1 MNNTEVI
8 ENIDIEQIMDEIRAK
23 IKERGYTED
32 MLKFRDVAVDMNVS
46 MDVFSPEVFGK
57 VVEQTNANSHIN
69 YYEIPIGTGIKG
81 FVKKCIRKMISFAVP
96 PVVMQVNE
104 YNRSATQS
112 INQIHAFIKKY
123 ESDMKE
129 KDRQIA
135 ELKKR
140 IEKLEK
146 NG

>member
-32 MLKFRDVAVDMNVS
+32 MLKFRDVALDMNVS
-46 MDVFSPEVFGK
+46 MDVFNAEVFGK

-69 YYEIPIGTGIKG
+69 YYEIPLGGGLKG
-81 FVKKCIRKMISFAVP
+81 FVKKCIRKMISFAIPAIVY
-96 PVVMQVNE
+96 QVNE

-112 INQIHAFIKKY
+112 INQLHAFVKKY
-123 ESDMKE
+123 DSEMKE

-135 ELKKR
+135 ELKKK
-140 IEKLEK
+140 IEQLEK
-146 NG
+146 NN